1 MRRGDETFELDR
13 AFDLLPHVVGASWA
27 TVWFRVHRIRRP
39 SIEEFRS
46 KVVEYYTILDPLVN
60 IYSKDEALAD
70 ITRRIKIRNQEEIER
85 ILKGKNQEIEKRFK
99 RYIDYG

>member
-1 MRRGDETFELDR
+1 MRRGDESFEIDR

-27 TVWFRVHRIRRP
+27 TIWFRVHRIRP
-39 SIEEFRS
+39 SIEEFRN
-46 KVVEYYTILDPLVN
+46 KVAEYYVMLDPLVN
-60 IYSKDEALAD
+60 IYSKDVEFAD
-70 ITRRIKIRNQEEIER
+70 MTRRIKIRNQEEIER